1 MKHRKKRERM
11 KTTVYNGL
19 DFFGEAV
26 TLLEYLA
33 SEEPPSESRKQFMH
47 KYGVSPEVLEK
58 PFGVCTKIYEEGK
71 RRLRSRREK
80 IREYFTP
87 YFEDGMLCKA
97 SFALLREFS
106 DYESSLEKRK
116 EICLGYSQERRSY
129 EFYVLLQS
137 GYQIQVEE
145 DAQPKDCKNLPELL
159 ECLDRT
165 ELTAEQKWEIQW
177 VFNHPAQAFQELEP
191 CLKTAME
198 ILREQEAL
206 WRPLVEQFCESW
218 ERRLADTG
226 FYAYLKEQTNVS
238 IEENARG
245 AVLLPSVLA
254 MGTISMCMDEG
265 GKWEREPRADVFRM
279 GVLAEQIGVQ
289 RLLDEDFTLGKKELA
304 ELLKILSD
312 ESKLEIL
319 SLLKERRYYGGELA
333 KKLKLTTATISHHM
347 SILVNNGLVT
357 ISKEQNRGYYA
368 LNEEA
373 VRRLLSRT
381 EELLLE

>member
-1 MKHRKKRERM
+1 ME
-11 KTTVYNGL
+11 TTIYNGIDL
-19 DFFGEAV
+19 FGEAI
-26 TLLEYLA
+26 TLLEDLA
-33 SEEPPSESRKQFMH
+33 ADESPAEARKQFIH

-58 PFGVCTKIYEEGK
+58 PFGVYTKIYDEGK
-71 RRLRSRREK
+71 KRLKSQMEK

-87 YFEDGMLCKA
+87 YFEDGVLCKA
-97 SFALLREFS
+97 SFTLLREFS

-116 EICLGYSQERRSY
+116 EICLGYSPKRRSY
-129 EFYVLLQS
+129 EFYLRLQS
-137 GYQIQVEE
+137 GYQIQIEVE
-145 DAQPKDCKNLPELL
+145 AQPKDCKNLTDLL

-165 ELTAEQKWEIQW
+165 ELTAEQKWQIQW
-177 VFNHPAQAFQELEP
+177 VFNHPNQAFEELEP
-191 CLKTAME
+191 CIRTAME
-198 ILREQEAL
+198 ILEEYEDL
-206 WRPLVEQFCESW
+206 WRPLVEQFCRSW
-218 ERRLADTG
+218 EKRLADTSLQ
-226 FYAYLKEQTNVS
+226 AYFVEQTRIS
-238 IEENARG
+238 IGENPKG

-254 MGTISMCMDEG
+254 MRTISICMDDEE
-265 GKWEREPRADVFRM
+265 KWEQEPRADVFRI
-279 GVLAEQIGVQ
+279 GVLVEKIGVR
-289 RLLDEDFTLGKKELA
+289 RLLGEGTALKKKELA

-373 VRRLLSRT
+373 IRKLLDRT
-381 EELLLE
+381 RELLLKE